1 MNILFCHDGP
11 VNCDENG
18 RYYSIGFNDKLLDR
32 YSAVFGNV
40 GIVTRVDRTNT
51 LSTYTETDKLTVDKY
66 KVIEHPNYLT

>member
-11 VNCDENG
+11 VNCDANE

-32 YSAVFGNV
+32 YATVFGNV

-51 LSTYTETDKLTVDKY
+51 LSTYTETDKLIGVSFWENELF
-66 KVIEHPNYLT
+66 V